1 MTTKTCNCTRCPAFR
16 RECEGCP
23 EPCAYRDCT
32 GECAVCPVRC
42 GRRQDLDTWLAS
54 LDGLQ
59 LGAPLRAQPAFRLA
73 PFVPQLLNRLEIP
86 IPFRHLPD
94 AAVAADKVLTPRGQ
108 VSKRA
113 LPRRP
118 GPFSLRAQWRIDE
131 GTRLIC
137 IGNCK
142 DRFLES
148 LWPVQQQDDDL
159 WLRART
165 LGFEF
170 ATSLNFSLYLDQP
183 RLEHLVNIKRSW
195 LTVQRIQQTSTLIAL
210 PHLQWATRLD
220 LERQLAYA
228 QSQGFHTMTLN
239 LQMIKR
245 QGWGTVAMGLPDL
258 HTSGGRFL
266 FAGVAGLRRMALLAR
281 LFPGRASFAT
291 STVHFL
297 ARRYTRL
304 ARDGLRLLKEP
315 VEGHRDL
322 ILAAN
327 VDLYRDFLAGQNG
340 RKPTPR
346 PLPPAEAAL
355 LAAHHE
361 VDAALRDRFG
371 LSPQQARLAVE
382 RLAIDEA
389 ILSACRAWL
398 QSDHL
403 ERDFRGSFPTWPY
416 SQVAPH
422 PTLGE
427 LLDEG
432 RSPLEAFLRL
442 ADLARL
448 VDDEIAVRVGEAGY

>member
-1 MTTKTCNCTRCPAFR
+1 MTEDCNCTHCPAFR
-16 RECEGCP
+16 HECEGCP
-23 EPCAYRDCT
+23 GTCAYQTCA
-32 GECAVCPVRC
+32 GECAACAVRC

-73 PFVPQLLNRLEIP
+73 PFIPQLLNGLEIP
-86 IPFRHLPD
+86 IPSYRLLD

-108 VSKRA
+108 VSNRA

-148 LWPVQQQDDDL
+148 LWPVQQLDDDL
-159 WLRART
+159 WLRVRT

-183 RLEHLVNIKRSW
+183 RMEHLVNIKRSW
-195 LTVQRIQQTSTLIAL
+195 LTVQRMQATSTLIAL

-228 QSQGFHTMTLN
+228 QSQGFHTLTLN

-245 QGWGTVAMGLPDL
+245 QGWGTVAAGLPDL
-258 HTSGGRFL
+258 QASGCRFL

-291 STVHFL
+291 SNVHFL
-297 ARRYTRL
+297 ARRYVRL
-304 ARDGLRLLKEP
+304 ARDGVRLLKEP
-315 VEGHRDL
+315 VEGHPDL

-327 VDLYRDFLAGQNG
+327 IDLYRDFLAGQNG

-346 PLPPAEAAL
+346 PLPPTEADL
-355 LAAHHE
+355 LAACRE
-361 VDAALRDRFG
+361 ADAALRTRFG
-371 LSPQQARLAVE
+371 FSPEQAAHAVE
-382 RLAIDEA
+382 RLAADET
-389 ILSACRAWL
+389 ILAACRAWL
-398 QSDHL
+398 ETGRLDL
-403 ERDFRGSFPTWPY
+403 DFRGSFPTWPHAG
-416 SQVAPH
+416 VVPH

-427 LLDEG
+427 LLG
-432 RSPLEAFLRL
+432 RGLAPLEAFLHL
-442 ADLARL
+442 ADLACQ